1 MVYILHTWKPNYQ
14 EFQEMFAN
22 DYSLMILLIIHQQNQ
37 KNLFPCAADISKILD
52 IHITTVSKYLE
63 LLTKFQLIKKD
74 QIFNKPGKPSYYK
87 IQIEALTI
95 NLEFSSM
102 TKKLGK
108 IIQKPKIRNLFIRE
122 RANLSP
128 RVEYV
133 FKSDG
138 TIKKFIIQQK
148 TKAKRIVQRN
158 VILSDIESN
167 FMKFLP
173 YPTMEFQS
181 FMDICKNAGI
191 SDVITIKTLLPFLEK
206 LEKYDIIEVKE
217 LRGDSNE

>member
-1 MVYILHTWKPNYQ
+1 MLTWKPNYQ

-22 DYSLMILLIIHQQNQ
+22 DYCLMILLIIHQQNQ

-63 LLTKFQLIKKD
+63 LLTKFQFIKKD
-74 QIFNKPGKPSYYK
+74 QKFNKPGKPSYYK
-87 IQIEALTI
+87 IQRDTLTI

-102 TKKLGK
+102 IKKLGE
-108 IIQKPKIRNLFIRE
+108 IIQEPKIHNLLIRE
-122 RANLSP
+122 KPNLSP
-128 RVEYV
+128 RVEYF
-133 FKSDG
+133 FKSNG
-138 TIKKFIIQQK
+138 TIKKFIVQQK
-148 TKAKRIVQRN
+148 TKAKRIVRRN
-158 VILSDIESN
+158 IILSDIESN

-181 FMDICKNAGI
+181 FIDICKNAGI

-206 LEKYDIIEVKE
+206 LEKYAIIEVKE
-217 LRGDSNE
+217 IRGDSNE